1 MSTDTEEVKILGV
14 RVNGVTRRD
23 ALQAI
28 EGFIRS
34 GTPHQVCVANVWTTV
49 LMQSDP
55 ELLRINNSAALV
67 VADGM
72 PLAWVS
78 RLFGSP
84 LPERISGSDLFHGFH
99 EIAAAKGYKVFLLGS
114 SPRTLRALTRSLR
127 SSHPD
132 LKIVGTYS
140 PPFKEEFSA
149 EDSRKMLEAVNGAR
163 PDLLWV
169 GLSAPK
175 QEKWIGRNLSRLE
188 VSAAVGV
195 GAVFDFA
202 SGFRRRAPM
211 WMQRT
216 GIEWLHR
223 LCLEPSRLWKRYLIG
238 NSLFIWHVL
247 KHLLQ

>member
-1 MSTDTEEVKILGV
+1 MSSDPTVNILGV
-14 RVNGVTRRD
+14 RVHGVSRRD

-34 GTPHQVCVANVWTTV
+34 GRPHQVCVANVWTTV

-55 ELLRINNSAALV
+55 ELLRINNAADLA

-99 EIAAAKGYKVFLLGS
+99 EIAAVKGYTVFLLGA
-114 SPRTLRALTRSLR
+114 SPRTLAALAWNLSVTY
-127 SSHPD
+127 PN

-140 PPFKEEFSA
+140 PPYKDRFSEEDDF
-149 EDSRKMLEAVNGAR
+149 RMLEAVNSAH
-163 PDLLWV
+163 PDILWV
-169 GLSAPK
+169 GMSAPK
-175 QEKWIGRNLSRLE
+175 QEKWIGRNLSRLD
-188 VSAAVGV
+188 VAVAVGV

-202 SGFRRRAPM
+202 SGIKRRAPR
-211 WMQRT
+211 WMQKA

-223 LCLEPSRLWKRYLIG
+223 LCLEPSRLWKRYLVG

-247 KHLLQ
+247 KRLLQ

>member
-1 MSTDTEEVKILGV
+1 MSTDTDVKILGV
-14 RVNGVTRRD
+14 RVHGV
-23 ALQAI
+23 ALSAALERI
-28 EGFIRS
+28 EGFIRA

-55 ELLRINNSAALV
+55 ELLRINNSADLV

-78 RLFGSP
+78 RLFGNP

-99 EIAAAKGYKVFLLGS
+99 EIAFSKGYKVFLLGS
-114 SPRTLRALTRSLR
+114 SPRTLEALSRNLSASYPNLN
-127 SSHPD
+127 
-132 LKIVGTYS
+132 IVGTYA
-140 PPFKEEFSA
+140 PPFREDFSQ
-149 EDSRKMLEAVNGAR
+149 EDSRRMLEVVNSAQ

-169 GLSAPK
+169 SLSAPK
-175 QEKWIGRNLSRLE
+175 QEKWIGQNLSRLD
-188 VSAAVGV
+188 VPVAIGV

-202 SGFRRRAPM
+202 SGIRRRAPL
-211 WMQRT
+211 WMQKA